1 MKVKRNLPALEATK
15 CRWRKASVP
24 QRGAAEPQPKKDSPQ
39 IAMSLRLATMD
50 ENARSALDCGRE
62 AAALVFSHNVV
73 LQVSHC
79 GERVKAVAAAT
90 AAKAAASRPQSKVPS
105 AQSSS

>member
-39 IAMSLRLATMD
+39 IAMSLRLAADD
-50 ENARSALDCGRE
+50 ENGRFWSNKPV
-62 AAALVFSHNVV
+62 LILKDLFLFS
-73 LQVSHC
+73 
-79 GERVKAVAAAT
+79 
-90 AAKAAASRPQSKVPS
+90 
-105 AQSSS
+105 

>member
-1 MKVKRNLPALEATK
+1 MN
-15 CRWRKASVP
+15 
-24 QRGAAEPQPKKDSPQ
+24 SPQ
-39 IAMSLRLATMD
+39 IPMSLRLAKMY

-62 AAALVFSHNVV
+62 AAALGFCRRRRFAASP
-73 LQVSHC
+73 S

-105 AQSSS
+105 AQL